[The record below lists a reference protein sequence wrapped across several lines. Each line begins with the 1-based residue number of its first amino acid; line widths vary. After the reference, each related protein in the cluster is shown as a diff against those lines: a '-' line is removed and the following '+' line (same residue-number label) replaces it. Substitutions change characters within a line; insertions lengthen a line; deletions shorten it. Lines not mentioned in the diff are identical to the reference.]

1 MNDLL
6 PMTFAFL
13 LPFVPAY
20 LLYRLLPSDTKV
32 AGPFKGLNLQ
42 LSGAFAGYFLL
53 TLMAFG
59 FLTSRPKPVATDE
72 LWEVRGRIDCQ
83 SGVHPID
90 AKQLQVRVIPASY
103 EVIGDGTFIVRVPA
117 TRDTS
122 GKSKFPTLVIEDPEH
137 ETLSID
143 LNKDNFIF
151 GQGRWQLSKD
161 QEMRAIS
168 VSDVIP
174 LKRKTSYL
182 TTGAAPQPVAP
193 VALGSEV
200 TQ

>member
-1 MNDLL
+1 MNDLI

-32 AGPFKGLNLQ
+32 GGPFKGLDLQ

-90 AKQLQVRVIPASY
+90 ATQLHVRVVPASY
-103 EVIGDGTFIVRVPA
+103 DLIGDGTFIVRVPA
-117 TRDTS
+117 KRDAS
-122 GKSKFPTLVIEDPEH
+122 GKPKFPTLVIEDPDH

-143 LNKDNFIF
+143 LNADNFIF
-151 GQGRWQLSKD
+151 GQGRWKLSKD
-161 QEMRAIS
+161 QEMKAIS
-168 VSDVIP
+168 VNDVIP
-174 LKRKTSYL
+174 LRRKTSYE
-182 TTGAAPQPVAP
+182 TTGAAPRQVAP
-193 VALGSEV
+193 LSSGSEV